1 MPRRMLNA
9 IILFAFLVV
18 GTLTPLN
25 AAPPTE
31 SNGTLRVIITEGDMD
46 NTPAKGVYVE
56 AYGYVASS
64 KSRQSFVFKML
75 EAGRYEVSLPP
86 GLYDVFISDGSSI
99 PRCRRMRVASGKVSI
114 WLVKLEIDDA
124 NAHF

>member
-1 MPRRMLNA
+1 MSRRLPATINLLAFLLIGTRTQLNA
-9 IILFAFLVV
+9 
-18 GTLTPLN
+18 TPL
-25 AAPPTE
+25 AD
-31 SNGTLRVIITEGDMD
+31 SNGTLSTRITWGDVD
-46 NTPAKGVYVE
+46 HTPAKGVYVE

-64 KSRQSFVFKML
+64 RSRQSFVFKMF

-99 PRCRRMRVASGKVSI
+99 PTCKRMRVTSGEVNV
-114 WLVKLEIDDA
+114 WTVKLEDDMV

>member
-9 IILFAFLVV
+9 IIVFSFLVV
-18 GTLTPLN
+18 GTLTPLH

-31 SNGTLRVIITEGDMD
+31 SNGTLRAIITEGDMD
-46 NTPAKGVYVE
+46 NTPAKDVYVE
-56 AYGYVASS
+56 AYGYVARS
-64 KSRQSFVFKML
+64 KSSQSFVFKML

-99 PRCRRMRVASGKVSI
+99 PRCRRMRVASGKVSY

>member
-9 IILFAFLVV
+9 IIVFSFLVV

-25 AAPPTE
+25 AAPPME
-31 SNGTLRVIITEGDMD
+31 SNGTLRAIITEGDMD

-75 EAGRYEVSLPP
+75 ESGRYEVSLPP

>member
-1 MPRRMLNA
+1 MPSTT
-9 IILFAFLVV
+9 ILFAFLLV
-18 GTLTPLN
+18 GMLTHLH
-25 AAPPTE
+25 AAPPAE
-31 SNGTLRVIITEGDMD
+31 SNGTLRALITWGDMD
-46 NTPAKGVYVE
+46 NTPAERVYVE

-64 KSRQSFVFKML
+64 KSRQSFIFKML

-99 PRCRRMRVASGKVSI
+99 PRCRRMRVTSGKVSAWI
-114 WLVKLEIDDA
+114 AKLKNDEV

>member
-1 MPRRMLNA
+1 MPTRMTKA
-9 IILFAFLVV
+9 MILFAFLLV
-18 GTLTPLN
+18 GKLTHLN
-25 AAPPTE
+25 AAPPAE
-31 SNGTLRVIITEGDMD
+31 SNGTLSASITEGDLD
-46 NTPAKGVYVE
+46 NTPAKDVFVE

-99 PRCRRMRVASGKVSI
+99 PRCRRMRVESGKVSY